1 MTEHALFVHN
11 DLLGHVPN
19 PGFCGPGYGNSFH
32 TIDADGLRSN
42 GETPV
47 SGGSSILAVGD
58 SFTYGDEVR
67 DEETWPAQLQR
78 LTGRRVFNGGVTGY
92 GFDQTIL
99 RAEQLAPTHKPAV
112 VVVSFIAD
120 DIRRTEAS
128 RMWWRDK
135 PWFAIER
142 GELVLKGV
150 PVPNRKRLPI
160 HIRRRLDQILVDWPP
175 ALQHLVGYHK
185 AAHHLGFGL
194 ELAQRLIERLAKMQD
209 GGDVRLVVMAQYPP
223 HTWVY
228 KQFEEEQ
235 RQIAGTLLDCA
246 TKCGLATLDTFR
258 RLAVEPK
265 PLDFYAATHMNARGN
280 QAIAS
285 LLAARLP
292 ELTEQSTGAPAA

>member
-1 MTEHALFVHN
+1 
-11 DLLGHVPN
+11 
-19 PGFCGPGYGNSFH
+19 
-32 TIDADGLRSN
+32 
-42 GETPV
+42 
-47 SGGSSILAVGD
+47 
-58 SFTYGDEVR
+58 
-67 DEETWPAQLQR
+67 
-78 LTGRRVFNGGVTGY
+78 
-92 GFDQTIL
+92 
-99 RAEQLAPTHKPAV
+99 
-112 VVVSFIAD
+112 
-120 DIRRTEAS
+120 
-128 RMWWRDK
+128 MWWRDK

-235 RQIAGTLLDCA
+235 RQITGTLLDCA

-258 RLAVEPK
+258 RLAIEPK